1 MSSRFKCLIELNN
14 YKYSVYINS
23 NNNNNNNNLITFA
36 NVFNEIQNQI
46 KQNISYE
53 THLFEV

>member
-23 NNNNNNNNLITFA
+23 NNNLITFA

>member
-1 MSSRFKCLIELNN
+1 MTSRFKCLIQLND
-14 YKYSVYINS
+14 YKYSLSIDS
-23 NNNNNNNNLITFA
+23 NNNFITFN
-36 NVFNEIQNQI
+36 NVLNEIQNQI